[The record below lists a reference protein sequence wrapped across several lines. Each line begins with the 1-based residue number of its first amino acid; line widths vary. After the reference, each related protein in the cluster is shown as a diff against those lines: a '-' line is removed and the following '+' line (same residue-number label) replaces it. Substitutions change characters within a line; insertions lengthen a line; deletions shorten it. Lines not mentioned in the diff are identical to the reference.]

1 MAVKKVKRKVQSR
14 PHGQGRLRRLHSPYS
29 KAAKR
34 GLVIAA
40 VKNEFFSSAAVR
52 YHMNGT
58 PAESGRHAAASMAG
72 VMRSAAHE
80 GLIEHTDRIVR
91 IKDPVT
97 GRQRKQAVWR
107 SLCYSPGTD
116 DDEEDED

>member
-1 MAVKKVKRKVQSR
+1 MTKVR
-14 PHGQGRLRRLHSPYS
+14 PQGQGRLRRLNSPYS
-29 KAAKR
+29 RAAKR

-40 VKNEFFSSAAVR
+40 VKNEFFSAVAVR

-58 PAESGRHAAASMAG
+58 KPESARHAAASMAG

-91 IKDPVT
+91 INDPVT
-97 GRQRKQAVWR
+97 GRLRKQAVWH

-116 DDEEDED
+116 DEEEDED